1 MELLKLCSL
10 SLFNGKDE
18 YLDFDEL
25 AFSRLYN
32 ERSIE
37 HIMNSLPNI
46 VFIVADQMK
55 ASALK
60 MYSDI
65 GIETPNL
72 EKLAQHGVK
81 FENAITPHPLCVPAR
96 VSMMTSRYPHS
107 TGSRRN
113 ETLMPSN
120 QLHAFRIWKEL
131 GYTTGLFGKNHCFIQ
146 NSDLDLI
153 DVRCELS
160 HMGLPANDYL
170 GEIGGTKGMQWVVPE
185 SIINESHSTRKSMR
199 STTGAGESVITEHP
213 IEGYSSRAIP
223 IQVASFLERAAKG
236 DNFNGTCD
244 ISSERKPFTIVISFP
259 DPHHPNECPKEFR
272 DMVPPQSIKL
282 APIKHSEYTGP
293 NVPQRNAILY
303 EILKLD
309 GKSDDEIKEII
320 STYLALTKFV
330 DDGIGRIVEKLEQ
343 LSLIENTIIVF
354 TSDHGDFA
362 GEHNMFGKGGV
373 FYDSLVKVPL
383 IVSWKG
389 KFSSQGQVD
398 KSLVNTIDIL
408 PTLLQLTECVDFL
421 NPQPVT
427 AAQDVSDVG
436 PVVSSNIE
444 SKWVNPEM
452 MRRFQGMPL
461 PTVTKAEPRIAAF
474 SEYGSGGKT
483 FSQEDFRQLPTTTGS
498 AAIFDS
504 LWARES
510 EGRRKMV
517 RTCQWKYVT
526 DLNSDKDKKIKHVS
540 TANDGD
546 ELYDLIN
553 DPWELNNVA
562 FDSKNIHIISVM
574 RRYLLEWMVST
585 EDYNPVP
592 LPNIIGRGPK
602 PIINTKN

>member
-1 MELLKLCSL
+1 
-10 SLFNGKDE
+10 
-18 YLDFDEL
+18 
-25 AFSRLYN
+25 
-32 ERSIE
+32 
-37 HIMNSLPNI
+37 MNSLPNI
-46 VFIVADQMK
+46 VFIIADQMK
-55 ASALK
+55 SSALK

-65 GIETPNL
+65 GVATPNL
-72 EKLAQHGVK
+72 DKLAEHGVR

-96 VSMMTSRYPHS
+96 VSMMTSRYPHT

-113 ETLMPSN
+113 ETLMAPN

-160 HMGLPANDYL
+160 HMGLPKNDYL
-170 GEIGGTKGMQWVVPE
+170 GEIEGTKGMEWVVPE
-185 SIINESHSTRKSMR
+185 SVINKSHSTRDSMS

-223 IQVASFLERAAKG
+223 IQVESFLERVVKG
-236 DNFNGTCD
+236 DHFDGTCN
-244 ISSERKPFTIVISFP
+244 IETEQKPFSIVISFP

-282 APIKHSEYTGP
+282 PPVKSFEFEGP
-293 NVPQRNAILY
+293 EVPERNSILY

-309 GKSDDEIKEII
+309 GKSNDEIKEFI

-330 DDGIGRIVEKLEQ
+330 DDGIGRIVNKLEE

-354 TSDHGDFA
+354 TADHGDFA

-373 FYDSLVKVPL
+373 FYDSVVKVPL

-389 KFSSQGQVD
+389 RCLPQGQVD
-398 KSLVNTIDIL
+398 NSLVNTIDIL
-408 PTLLQLTECVDFL
+408 PTLLQLTGNVDFL
-421 NPQPVT
+421 HSQTIKSGKDMEDP
-427 AAQDVSDVG
+427 G
-436 PVVSSNIE
+436 PVVSPTIL

-452 MRRFQGMPL
+452 LRRFQGIPL
-461 PTVTKAEPRIAAF
+461 PTVTKSEPRIAAF

-483 FSQEDFRQLPTTTGS
+483 FTEKIFRQLPTTTGS

-517 RTCQWKYVT
+517 RTSQWKYVT
-526 DLNSDKDKKIKHVS
+526 DLHSNKGSERKYAS
-540 TANDGD
+540 TANYGD

-553 DPWELNNVA
+553 DPWEMNNVA
-562 FDSKNIHIISVM
+562 FNSKNIYIISEM
-574 RRYLLEWMVST
+574 RRHLLEWMIST

-592 LPNIIGRGPK
+592 LPNIIGRGLK
-602 PIINTKN
+602 PTINVEN

>member
-1 MELLKLCSL
+1 
-10 SLFNGKDE
+10 
-18 YLDFDEL
+18 
-25 AFSRLYN
+25 
-32 ERSIE
+32 
-37 HIMNSLPNI
+37 MNSLPNI
-46 VFIVADQMK
+46 VFIIADQMK
-55 ASALK
+55 SSALK

-65 GIETPNL
+65 GVATPNL
-72 EKLAQHGVK
+72 DKLAEHGVR
-81 FENAITPHPLCVPAR
+81 FENTITPHPLCVPAR
-96 VSMMTSRYPHS
+96 VSMMTSRYPHT

-113 ETLMPSN
+113 ETLMSPN

-160 HMGLPANDYL
+160 HMGLPKNDCL
-170 GEIGGTKGMQWVVPE
+170 GEIQGTKGMEWVVPE
-185 SIINESHSTRKSMR
+185 SIINKSHSTRNSMR

-223 IQVASFLERAAKG
+223 IQVESFLERVIKG
-236 DNFNGTCD
+236 DNFDGTCNMQK
-244 ISSERKPFTIVISFP
+244 EQKPFSIIISFP

-282 APIKHSEYTGP
+282 PPAKDSEFEGP
-293 NVPQRNAILY
+293 EVPERNSILY

-309 GKSDDEIKEII
+309 GKPNDEIKEII

-330 DDGIGRIVEKLEQ
+330 DDGIGRIVKKLEQ
-343 LSLIENTIIVF
+343 LSLIEDTIIIF
-354 TSDHGDFA
+354 TADHGEFA

-389 KFSSQGQVD
+389 RFGPKGQVD
-398 KSLVNTIDIL
+398 NSLVNTVDIL
-408 PTLLQLTECVDFL
+408 PTLLQLTETVDFL
-421 NPQPVT
+421 HPQPIR
-427 AAQDVSDVG
+427 QGSDIPDPG
-436 PVVSSNIE
+436 PVVSSDFVSN
-444 SKWVNPEM
+444 WVNPEM
-452 MRRFQGMPL
+452 LRRFQGKPL
-461 PTVTKAEPRIAAF
+461 PTVTTSKPRVAAF
-474 SEYGSGGKT
+474 SEYGTGGKPFT
-483 FSQEDFRQLPTTTGS
+483 EEIFRQLPTTTGS

-517 RTCQWKYVT
+517 RTSQWKYVT
-526 DLNSDKDKKIKHVS
+526 DLNSNQQQESENLS
-540 TANDGD
+540 TANNED
-546 ELYDLIN
+546 ELYDIVN

-562 FDSKNIHIISVM
+562 FEINNIHIISEM
-574 RRYLLEWMVST
+574 RRHLLEWMIST

-592 LPNIIGRGPK
+592 LPNIIGRGTNPTV
-602 PIINTKN
+602 NTEAD